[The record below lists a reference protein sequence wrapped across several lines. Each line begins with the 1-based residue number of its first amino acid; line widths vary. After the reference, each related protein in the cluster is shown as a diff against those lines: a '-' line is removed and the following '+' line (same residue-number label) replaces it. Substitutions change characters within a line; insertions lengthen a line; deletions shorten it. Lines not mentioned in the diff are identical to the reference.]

1 MKYPPEIH
9 YAREKF
15 SSAVYILATGPGDV
29 RSRLRKA
36 FIEFSPVQEK
46 DIPDELL
53 EDFRWIILEST
64 KREPVANEGKMS
76 ATIDRMQNRTGSKI
90 AAKIYEIG
98 SRLEE
103 YCADQTNLS

>member
-1 MKYPPEIH
+1 MTYPQGLG

-15 SSAVYILATGPGDV
+15 SSAVCILATGPGDV

-36 FIEFSPVQEK
+36 FIEFSPVQES

-53 EDFRWIILEST
+53 EDFRWIIWELT
-64 KREPVANEGKMS
+64 KREPVANEGKMN
-76 ATIDRMQNRTGSKI
+76 ATIDRMKNRTGSKI
-90 AAKIYEIG
+90 AEKIYGIN

-103 YCADQTNLS
+103 YCAD